1 MPRPFLLALALLLP
15 LLSRA
20 GDAPSTSPDPPRTF
34 RRLLIRPGAADA
46 QVQEVLVA
54 GGVTTIIRTP
64 WGLHRRRPASLART
78 RPAPPFELLVGR
90 GKVVVT
96 PTRALVPG
104 ERFALVL
111 RLEDD
116 TVVPLALVGA
126 ARAAADGEVRLA
138 LDPND
143 SEELRV
149 QLAAATSRA
158 QGLEAQLRQ
167 ALQEQDSE
175 DFALAG
181 LLAGGNVH
189 LTALEKVRE
198 RQLVADEHARITVA
212 SYATASDRHGG
223 RKVAL
228 VFTIANRGAAPM
240 QVNIQDVSRRSTL
253 ALVPYAARA
262 QPLRVAPGAS
272 GLLSVVLDGASPMP
286 DEDPVTL
293 ELAIRRG
300 GAQTQLALDVSE
312 GDFASW
318 WLF

>member
-1 MPRPFLLALALLLP
+1 MPRSSLLALALLLP
-15 LLSRA
+15 FLSRA
-20 GDAPSTSPDPPRTF
+20 GDAPSTSPDPSRSF

-64 WGLHRRRPASLART
+64 WGLHRRRPASLARS
-78 RPAPPFELLVGR
+78 RPAPTFELLVGR

-126 ARAAADGEVRLA
+126 ARAAADGEVRVV

-181 LLAGGNVH
+181 LLAGGH
-189 LTALEKVRE
+189 EQLTSLEKVRE
-198 RQLVADEHARITVA
+198 RQLVEDPRGRITVA
-212 SYATASDRHGG
+212 TYAPGAAERHGP
-223 RKVAL
+223 RKVSVVVSL
-228 VFTIANRGAAPM
+228 LNRGPEAVAIGADLFAP
-240 QVNIQDVSRRSTL
+240 STL
-253 ALVPYAARA
+253 AMVPFAARA
-262 QPLRVAPGAS
+262 FPARVAPG
-272 GLLSVVLDGASPMP
+272 GTGTLSVVLDEAAL
-286 DEDPVTL
+286 DADL
-293 ELAIRRG
+293 ELVL
-300 GAQTQLALDVSE
+300 QLHDGRARTELRVDLSVA
-312 GDFASW
+312 DFATSSW
-318 WLF
+318 WRF